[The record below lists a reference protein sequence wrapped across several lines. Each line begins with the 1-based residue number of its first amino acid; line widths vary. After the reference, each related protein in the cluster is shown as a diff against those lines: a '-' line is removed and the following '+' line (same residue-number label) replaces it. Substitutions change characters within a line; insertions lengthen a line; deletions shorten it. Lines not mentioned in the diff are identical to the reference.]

1 MVSTVRPRTERSDP
15 HLKSEMGVSQFLG
28 LRARPGNMY
37 SSQPHQV
44 YLDGTPM
51 EFTVGGSEKPV
62 AATVTMMWIGTG
74 WVPDLAK
81 QSTITW
87 LPWGKQVDI
96 DGGGDESPPALD

>member
-28 LRARPGNMY
+28 LRARPSDMY
-37 SSQPHQV
+37 RSQPHQV
-44 YLDGTPM
+44 YIDGTPM

-62 AATVTMMWIGTG
+62 AATMMWIGAG
-74 WVPDLAK
+74 WVLDAK

-87 LPWGKQVDI
+87 LPWGKQVD
-96 DGGGDESPPALD
+96 GGSDESLPALD